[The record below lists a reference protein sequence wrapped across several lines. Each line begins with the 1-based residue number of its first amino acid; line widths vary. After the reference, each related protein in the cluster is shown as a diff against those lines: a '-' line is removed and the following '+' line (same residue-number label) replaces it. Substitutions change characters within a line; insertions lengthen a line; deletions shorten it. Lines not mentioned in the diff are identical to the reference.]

1 MGAITLSAAAD
12 IHQQRQTPPPHP
24 RSMQR
29 VKVRAFGR
37 LKTPHQARSLQ
48 RVELFLI

>member
-12 IHQQRQTPPPHP
+12 IHQQRQTPPHP

-29 VKVRAFGR
+29 GKVRAFGR